1 MDGLEWLIAGVAA
14 GVGVWIG
21 LFLGGRRVITPAPPS
36 TAPVEDD
43 PAVALYALAEGLEA
57 FVHRS
62 AHPRDLLT
70 HQPFLE
76 GVERLTVTSFDD
88 ESLLGYALGENLPIS
103 CMAFEAL
110 ARRPADPSIADRLLL
125 QLERI
130 YLWPLFFALR
140 ALSAHVGPAGIGRL
154 VASGQEW
161 WTQQPQ
167 VLEFLRG
174 WIEERLAAGE
184 APAFHGA
191 LDLVDDEQMDGIEAV
206 LAALKIDRLGPM
218 VAEARAWREVRID
231 RDALARIGAV
241 WAEPPSDDTIPHDAL
256 TRLRHLA
263 LEALRQERPRSV
275 LLVGE
280 PGVGKSTLIR
290 AIAGQLY
297 AEGWTIFE
305 AGAMEV
311 VAGQMYIGQLEERM
325 QELIRNLAGRRRVL
339 WMVGNAHDLIFAGW
353 HRDNPRSV
361 LDMIAPYIEKGDITV
376 IGEVE
381 PAAYERIVQVRPH
394 LRAGLKTVTVDP
406 LDDAGTLALA
416 RAWCVKRNAALS
428 DYALQEAFQMARN
441 YLDRSAAPGHLLAF
455 LHLALAAHAATGR
468 TDPPAVDDMIATL
481 SDLTGLPVSLL
492 NDRDRLDLGALRETF
507 EKSVLGQPEAV
518 DCLVERVAMLKAGLC
533 DPTRPA
539 GVFLFVGP
547 TGTGKTEIAKTLATF
562 LFGAPERMIRL
573 DMSEF
578 MTEDSLLRL
587 LGEAERGS
595 DAVALVNQIRKQP
608 FSVVLLDEF
617 EKAHP
622 SVWDLFLQVF
632 DDGRL
637 TDRRGQTADFR
648 HAIIILTSNL
658 GAAVPAGAGVG
669 FGGEKRVFSAES
681 VRRAAQQTFRPEFL
695 NRLDRVVVFRPL
707 SRVIARDILQK
718 ELRDVLTRRGFRSR
732 EWAVEWEESALDFL
746 LEKGFSDELGA
757 RPLKRAIERY
767 VLSPL
772 ALTIVNHQFPEGDQ
786 FLFIRSRGDG
796 LDVEFIDPDQPD
808 PEPPATRSG
817 KSAGQKFSLE
827 PLVLE
832 PAGTRAEVDGLFDRY
847 EALEDRIDSN
857 AWVQDKAEALARTA
871 DPAFW
876 GWEGRFEVLAR
887 VEFMDRIERAMGT
900 ADALLGRLGGDGKED
915 RAAYSPV
922 LVQRLAQRLYVL
934 EQALGQEATG
944 RPRDAFLRIEARG
957 AEANVFARTL
967 AAMYV
972 AWAEKRQMRHVVL
985 QPLAEVP
992 TAEGRFTLA
1001 VAGFGAYVI
1010 LAREEGWHV
1019 WEAPREG
1026 KTFTRV
1032 KVRVR
1037 VEPQP
1042 LAVADTVAGLRTQ
1055 ADQGFLGIKASER
1068 SPADTIVR
1076 RYREAPSP
1084 LVRDSR
1090 GAWRT
1095 GRLDRVLAGD
1105 FDVMGGL

>member
-1 MDGLEWLIAGVAA
+1 MDGLDWLIAGFAA
-14 GVGVWIG
+14 GLGVWIG
-21 LFLGGRRVITPAPPS
+21 FLLGKKRTLTPDTSQPTPP
-36 TAPVEDD
+36 DD
-43 PAVALYALAEGLEA
+43 DAATALYVLAERIEPFLN
-57 FVHRS
+57 RS
-62 AHPRDLLT
+62 AHPRDILT
-70 HQPFLE
+70 HGPFLE
-76 GVERLTVTSFDD
+76 GVDLLSAPGIGDG
-88 ESLLGYALGENLPIS
+88 SLVGYALGENLPIS

-110 ARRPADPSIADRLLL
+110 TRRPADPAIAGQLLDN
-125 QLERI
+125 LERV

-140 ALSAHVGPAGIGRL
+140 ALTVHLGPQGIGRL
-154 VASGQEW
+154 TASAQGW
-161 WTQQPQ
+161 WRDQPN
-167 VLEFLRG
+167 VLEFIRG

-191 LDLVDDEQMDGIEAV
+191 LEGIDEDQLDEIEG
-206 LAALKIDRLGPM
+206 LLTALKINALAPLTSE
-218 VAEARAWREVRID
+218 VRAWREVRID
-231 RDALARIGAV
+231 RDALNLVGAV
-241 WAEPPSDDTIPHDAL
+241 WAEAPADEAIPHEAL
-256 TRLRHLA
+256 SRLELQA
-263 LEALRQERPRSV
+263 LEALRPERPRSV
-275 LLVGE
+275 LVVGE
-280 PGVGKSTLIR
+280 SGVGKSTLVR
-290 AIAGQLY
+290 AIASRLY

-311 VAGQMYIGQLEERM
+311 VAGQMYIGQLEERVR
-325 QELIRNLAGRRRVL
+325 ELLRNLAGRRRVL
-339 WMVGNAHDLIFAGW
+339 WVVGNAHDLIFAGW

-361 LDMIAPYIEKGDITV
+361 LDLIAPYLEKGDLTV
-376 IGEVE
+376 IGEAE

-394 LRAGLKTVTVDP
+394 LRAGIKTVTVEP
-406 LDDAGTLALA
+406 LDDVATLALA
-416 RAWCVKRNAALS
+416 RAWCIQHGASWPETVLR
-428 DYALQEAFQMARN
+428 EAFQLARH
-441 YLDRSAAPGHLLAF
+441 YLDRSAAPGHLLGF
-455 LHLALAAHAATGR
+455 LKLTLAAHTAAGR
-468 TDPPAVDDMIATL
+468 ADPPATDDLITTL
-481 SDLTGLPVSLL
+481 SDLTGLPVALL
-492 NDRDRLDLGALRETF
+492 NDDDRLDLGALRERF
-507 EKSVLGQPEAV
+507 ELSVLGQPEAV

-547 TGTGKTEIAKTLATF
+547 TGTGKTEIAKSLAAF
-562 LFGAPERMIRL
+562 LFGAPKRMIRL

-587 LGEAERGS
+587 LGDAERGS

-658 GAAVPAGAGVG
+658 GSAVPAGAGVG

-695 NRLDRVVVFRPL
+695 NRLDRIVVFQPL
-707 SRVIARDILQK
+707 SRVIARGILQK
-718 ELRDVLTRRGFRSR
+718 ELRDVLTRRGLRSR

-772 ALTIVNHQFPEGDQ
+772 AMTIVNHQFPEGDQ
-786 FLFIRSRGDG
+786 FLFVRSRGDG
-796 LDVEFIDPDQPD
+796 LEVEFIDPDQPE
-808 PEPPATRSG
+808 PEPARR
-817 KSAGQKFSLE
+817 KDVAAGADFALE

-832 PAGTRAEVDGLFDRY
+832 PVGTREEVDGLYDRY
-847 EALEDRIDSN
+847 EALEERIDSD
-857 AWVQDKAEALARTA
+857 AWAALKTETLARTA

-876 GWEGRFEVLAR
+876 GWDGRFEILAQ
-887 VEFMDRIERAMGT
+887 VEFMDRVERALDT
-900 ADALLGRLGGDGKED
+900 ADALLGRLGGDGKAD
-915 RAAYSPV
+915 RASFSPV

-934 EQALGQEATG
+934 EQALSQEAEG
-944 RPRDAFLRIEARG
+944 QPRDAFLMIESSG
-957 AEANVFARTL
+957 LEAYAFARTL
-967 AAMYV
+967 AGMYS
-972 AWAEKRQMRHVVL
+972 AWAEKRQMRYVVL
-985 QPLAEVP
+985 RPLADTP
-992 TAEGRFTLA
+992 TASGRFMLA
-1001 VAGFGAYVI
+1001 VAGFGAYAI

-1026 KTFTRV
+1026 KTFQRA

-1037 VEPQP
+1037 VIAQP

-1055 ADQGFLGIKASER
+1055 ADEGFSGEAKTAV
-1068 SPADTIVR
+1068 IVR